1 MDANDYM
8 NQALYLA
15 EKGRGRTSPNPMVGA
30 VVVKNGE
37 VVGRGYHEAAGEP
50 HAEVNALNQAGEQ
63 ARGADLYV
71 TLEPCNHHGRTPP
84 CTHRIIEAGV
94 NRVVAAMADPNPD
107 VKGGGC
113 AYLRDQGVEVIEGV
127 GAERARR
134 INEVFIKYI
143 LTGRPFVTL
152 KCAATLDGRIAA
164 RTGDAKWITGERSR
178 EYVHQLRHAVDAIMV
193 GVGTVRADNPCLT
206 ARLEHIKTKDPA
218 RLILDT
224 HLSIDPDARV
234 LTLPSEAPTIV
245 VAGEPVVA
253 SAQKKRI
260 QQQGAQ
266 VITTPLDKGRTDL
279 EALMKQ
285 LGAMEI
291 TSVLIEG
298 GGGVIASALSAE
310 IVDKICFFYAPKLLG
325 GDDGVPICRGRGPE
339 RIQDCIRV
347 TDITTRRFG
356 NDIMI
361 QGYIQT

>member
-8 NQALYLA
+8 NQALDLA

-30 VVVKNGE
+30 VVVQNGK

-71 TLEPCNHHGRTPP
+71 TLEPCNHQGRTPP
-84 CTHRIIEAGV
+84 CTQRIIEAGV
-94 NRVVAAMADPNPD
+94 GRVVMAMADPNPD
-107 VKGGGC
+107 VKGGGAAC
-113 AYLRDQGVEVIEGV
+113 LRDQGIEVVEDVGV
-127 GAERARR
+127 ERARR
-134 INEVFIKYI
+134 INEAFIKYVQ
-143 LTGRPFVTL
+143 TRRPFVIL

-178 EYVHQLRHAVDAIMV
+178 AYVHQLRHAADAILV
-193 GVGTVRADNPCLT
+193 GIGTVRADNPSLT
-206 ARLEHIKTKDPA
+206 ARLENEKTKDPV
-218 RLILDT
+218 RVILDT
-224 HLSIDPDARV
+224 HLSIDPQARV

-245 VAGEPVVA
+245 AAGEAAAA
-253 SAQKKRI
+253 SDQKKRI
-260 QQQGAQ
+260 QQQGAR
-266 VITTPLDKGRTDL
+266 VITTPLDKGRIDL
-279 EALMKQ
+279 KALMRQ
-285 LGAMEI
+285 LGAMAI

-298 GGGVIASALSAE
+298 GGGVIASALAAG

-347 TDITTRRFG
+347 AEVATRRFDD
-356 NDIMI
+356 DIMI
-361 QGYIQT
+361 EGYIQT